1 MIDHL
6 TRLARIVY
14 ALRKGETVTSGPF
27 TDDSRRRVTTT
38 QEWFYKGFW
47 RVSRADELMH
57 RTRVQMGGDAGTAG
71 DTAEAT
77 DWSPQAIMQVSA
89 DWNADELA
97 KLPELPAPGTDRI
110 VDQIMALADGDWHRL
125 GMYTVRIVAD
135 ASEESCPWT
144 LEDQGHFPGNPIKP
158 LDGVLSELVFARP

>member
-14 ALRKGETVTSGPF
+14 ALRQGETVTSGPF

-57 RTRVQMGGDAGTAG
+57 RNRVQMGSSTATAG
-71 DTAEAT
+71 ETAEAT
-77 DWSPQAIMQVSA
+77 DWAPQAIMQASVH
-89 DWNADELA
+89 WNADELE
-97 KLPELPAPGTDRI
+97 KLPALPAPGTDRI
-110 VDQIMALADGDWHRL
+110 VDQIMTLADGEWHPL
-125 GMYTVRIVAD
+125 GVHTARIVAD
-135 ASEESCPWT
+135 PSDDACPWT
-144 LEDQGHFPGNPIKP
+144 LEDRLHSTASMLQP
-158 LDGVLSELVFARP
+158 LDGVLAELVFARP

>member
-14 ALRKGETVTSGPF
+14 ALRQGNTVTSGPF
-27 TDDSRRRVTTT
+27 TDETRRRPVTS

-57 RTRVQMGGDAGTAG
+57 RTRVQMGSSTGTAG

-77 DWSPQAIMQVSA
+77 DWSPQGLMQVSVH
-89 DWNADELA
+89 WNADELA
-97 KLPELPAPGTDRI
+97 KLPALPAPGTDRI
-110 VDQIMALADGDWHRL
+110 VDQIMALADGEWHRL
-125 GMYTVRIVAD
+125 GAHTARMVAD
-135 ASEESCPWT
+135 PSDEACPWT
-144 LEDQGHFPGNPIKP
+144 LEDQLHSATSMLQP
-158 LDGVLSELVFARP
+158 LDGVLAELVFARP